1 MGGTEYHCQH
11 CGACC
16 LDPEGGEAYA
26 WLDRAEANRMRR
38 RGLTVVAAAGKTFL
52 GTRARSSGGRACVA
66 FRGQAGGP
74 CHCAVYEDRP
84 GVCRR
89 FHVGDRLCRMARVEA
104 GLPE

>member
-1 MGGTEYHCQH
+1 
-11 CGACC
+11 
-16 LDPEGGEAYA
+16 
-26 WLDRAEANRMRR
+26 MRR

-52 GTRARSSGGRACVA
+52 GTRAQSSGGRACVA
-66 FRGQAGGP
+66 FRGQASGQ

-89 FHVGDRLCRMARVEA
+89 FRVGDYHCRIARVKA